1 MRLSEKR
8 SLPAWRLRFS
18 MQAKSANAK
27 KLDETGIKS
36 GFSPFLRCIYQ
47 ALRDCSKFSCKTIA
61 FHKAKAFAS
70 RQRFLGGLASLCGNI
85 QIRLQTIAFHKA
97 KTFARRRSFL
107 WRICQDLRGYQIQL
121 QTIAFHKAITF
132 VRRRSFLWRICQD
145 LRGYQIQLQTIAF
158 HKAITFVRRRS
169 FLWWI
174 CQGLLDHSNAVEG
187 ESLHQ
192 SAEVCLTDLPR
203 HGGCQMHLQA
213 KTFAGRRRFL
223 WWICQGLWDCSNAV
237 EGESLCQSA
246 KVPWRISQSLL
257 EYQNQLQ
264 TIALHKAKTFAS
276 WQSFLVSCAVGLR
289 TPAFMQVLLS
299 ASLLPYLA
307 GPFITRANILK
318 WSLSVER
325 FRFKMLPM
333 PSCRGNPYAPFRPDR
348 PGKRSPHCAPRCPP
362 ASRRNAASHTSILKR
377 ICVTLAKRGS
387 GPLNERRTF
396 ALAFAKIA

>member
-47 ALRDCSKFSCKTIA
+47 ALRDCSKFSCKTIS

-121 QTIAFHKAITF
+121 QTIAI
-132 VRRRSFLWRICQD
+132 
-145 LRGYQIQLQTIAF
+145 

-246 KVPWRISQSLL
+246 KVPWRISQSML

-348 PGKRSPHCAPRCPP
+348 PGKRSPHCAPRCRARPDRTP
-362 ASRRNAASHTSILKR
+362 LR
-377 ICVTLAKRGS
+377 IYPS
-387 GPLNERRTF
+387 
-396 ALAFAKIA
+396 

>member
-1 MRLSEKR
+1 M
-8 SLPAWRLRFS
+8 
-18 MQAKSANAK
+18 
-27 KLDETGIKS
+27 
-36 GFSPFLRCIYQ
+36 
-47 ALRDCSKFSCKTIA
+47 
-61 FHKAKAFAS
+61 
-70 RQRFLGGLASLCGNI
+70 
-85 QIRLQTIAFHKA
+85 
-97 KTFARRRSFL
+97 
-107 WRICQDLRGYQIQL
+107 
-121 QTIAFHKAITF
+121 
-132 VRRRSFLWRICQD
+132 
-145 LRGYQIQLQTIAF
+145 
-158 HKAITFVRRRS
+158 
-169 FLWWI
+169 
-174 CQGLLDHSNAVEG
+174 LDHSNAVEG

-246 KVPWRISQSLL
+246 KVHWRISQSML

-307 GPFITRANILK
+307 GPFIMRANILK

-333 PSCRGNPYAPFRPDR
+333 PSCVKIPMRLFALTGPENVLPTARPVAAR
-348 PGKRSPHCAPRCPP
+348 VQTE
-362 ASRRNAASHTSILKR
+362 RRFAYIHLKTH
-377 ICVTLAKRGS
+377 IATVAKRG
-387 GPLNERRTF
+387 
-396 ALAFAKIA
+396 AAH